1 MPVTDRLQPPG
12 AGTAAPAEA
21 QPLVAAAWMTG
32 AIGAFTAMA
41 IAGRAVSFDHDTFE
55 ILLYRS
61 VIGLGLVLAAGG
73 LAGRLR
79 EITARRLDIHLA
91 RNLCHFTGQ
100 NLWFFAL
107 PLIPLAQLFALE
119 FTAPIWAT
127 LLAPL
132 VLAEA
137 ITRTRLF
144 AAVLGFVGVLV
155 VARPDIGALDP
166 ALVAAAGAALG
177 FAGSAL
183 FTRKLTRSE
192 TTLCI
197 LFWLTAMQT
206 GLGLLCAGVDG
217 DIRLPA
223 PGALPWL
230 CVIAVAGLMAHF
242 CMTTA
247 LGLAPAGIVMPMDFA
262 RLPVIAVIGMLF
274 YGEALHWAVI
284 LGAALIF
291 AANWINIRRA

>member
-1 MPVTDRLQPPG
+1 MAGRLAPQAARG
-12 AGTAAPAEA
+12 AAPEA
-21 QPLVAAAWMTG
+21 QPLVAAVWMTG

-61 VIGLGLVLAAGG
+61 VIGLGLVLLAGG

-79 EITARRLDIHLA
+79 EITGRRLDIHLA

-119 FTAPIWAT
+119 FTSPIWAT

-137 ITRTRLF
+137 ITRRRLF
-144 AAVLGFVGVLV
+144 AACLGFAGVLV
-155 VARPDIGALDP
+155 VARPDFGALDP
-166 ALVAAAGAALG
+166 ALLAALGAALG

-206 GLGLLCAGVDG
+206 VLGLICAGLDG

-230 CVIAVAGLMAHF
+230 CVIAIAGLTAHF

-247 LGLAPAGIVMPMDFA
+247 LALAPAGIVMPMDFA